1 MTTLELT
8 PTLAKLSHADRL
20 AAAAATT
27 AAARAQV
34 DTHEALAE
42 EVRRL
47 KLAAAAGD
55 LDEIQAADLVAKAE
69 RVRIGE
75 ITETRR
81 RKALDDALAAEVRV
95 ALDVLAELGAQ
106 VESLAKEAATAAD
119 LLTAALVDPAAAAI
133 RSDTASAY
141 QRDRG
146 RGMVEVFM
154 PGVFP
159 ASTLAEKIHSASITT
174 WGRSHIPATARE
186 IVQSF
191 DSDVKAIR
199 SGINGLLAVHKAAAK
214 VFG

>member
-1 MTTLELT
+1 MTTTTES
-8 PTLAKLSHADRL
+8 PAARL
-20 AAAAATT
+20 AAAAAIT

-34 DTHEALAE
+34 DTHEGLAE

-69 RVRIGE
+69 GLRLAD
-75 ITETRR
+75 ITLPR
-81 RKALDDALAAEVRV
+81 RKRALDDALAAEVRV

-106 VESLAKEAATAAD
+106 VEELATEAASAAD
-119 LLTAALVDPAAAAI
+119 ALSGVLVDPAAQTI
-133 RSDTASAY
+133 RGDTSAGHE
-141 QRDRG
+141 RDTG
-146 RGMVEVFM
+146 RCMVEQFF

-159 ASTLAEKIHSASITT
+159 AAVLADRIRDAATIT
-174 WGRSHIPATARE
+174 WGNSHVPAAAMA

-199 SGINGLLAVHKAAAK
+199 SGIDGLKAVNKAALK
-214 VFG
+214 VFA